1 MPKEKDHALARG
13 VVLRMALDII
23 GEKTEKYNK
32 TEDKLCQDCP
42 LIAEIVRELRLA
54 MLQDDEETIEEMRL
68 HYGVCSRRS

>member
-23 GEKTEKYNK
+23 GEQTEKYSK
-32 TEDKLCQDCP
+32 TEGRLCQDCP
-42 LIAEIVRELRLA
+42 LVAEIVRELRMA
-54 MLQDDEETIEEMRL
+54 ILQDDEEAIEEMRL